1 MRRWLMFLIAK
12 LALVTC
18 AFYML
23 TAIVIEVGILV
34 LIHVRSGGIF
44 YGISYRVWV
53 IGFAAIW
60 LVSFSLAWRIIMVP
74 LRAN

>member
-1 MRRWLMFLIAK
+1 MFLIAK

-34 LIHVRSGGIF
+34 LTQVCGGVF
-44 YGISYRVWV
+44 YGVSYRAWAV
-53 IGFAAIW
+53 GFAAIW
-60 LVSFSLAWRIIMVP
+60 LVSFSLAWRLIVVP
-74 LRAN
+74 FLASVHR